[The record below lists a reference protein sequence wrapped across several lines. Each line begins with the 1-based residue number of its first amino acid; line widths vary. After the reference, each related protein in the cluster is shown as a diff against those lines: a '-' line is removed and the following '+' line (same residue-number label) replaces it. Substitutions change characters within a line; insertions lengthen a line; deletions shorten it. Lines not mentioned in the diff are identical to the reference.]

1 MDAVP
6 QHLLVRRGESAS
18 ENASATAQRRPRA
31 GFHYKRHQLKLAGDV
46 DVRVTVLLALAYVAF
61 VAFDFIQTPVARVL
75 ALVVGAVVAIIYL
88 ALTRVVPE
96 FSMAVF
102 RMSDNIQAIKRQP
115 SI

>member
-1 MDAVP
+1 
-6 QHLLVRRGESAS
+6 
-18 ENASATAQRRPRA
+18 
-31 GFHYKRHQLKLAGDV
+31 
-46 DVRVTVLLALAYVAF
+46 VLLALAYVAF

-75 ALVVGAVVAIIYL
+75 ALVVGAVVGAVVAIIYL

-102 RMSDNIQAIKRQP
+102 RMSDNIQATKRQP

>member
-1 MDAVP
+1 
-6 QHLLVRRGESAS
+6 
-18 ENASATAQRRPRA
+18 
-31 GFHYKRHQLKLAGDV
+31 
-46 DVRVTVLLALAYVAF
+46 
-61 VAFDFIQTPVARVL
+61 VL

>member
-1 MDAVP
+1 M
-6 QHLLVRRGESAS
+6 
-18 ENASATAQRRPRA
+18 
-31 GFHYKRHQLKLAGDV
+31 
-46 DVRVTVLLALAYVAF
+46 LLALAYVAF